1 MNDINTNPQ
10 KYLINCTAGI
20 DNVEHATVS
29 FIMAVAA
36 STTSETAVFATAD
49 AAVLCVKGGAD
60 GLVADGY
67 TPLAE
72 LIEAFVANQGRIWL
86 CPACAKA
93 KGITRDDL
101 IEGVEIAGVPTTMAY
116 MASGAQLLA

>member
-1 MNDINTNPQ
+1 MSNNTTSPQ
-10 KYLINCTAGI
+10 KFLINCSDGI
-20 DNVEHATVS
+20 NDVERATVA

-49 AAVLCVKGGAD
+49 ASVLCVKGGAD
-60 GLVADGY
+60 GLSAEGY

-72 LIEAFVANQGRIWL
+72 LVTAFLANQGRIWL

-93 KGITRDDL
+93 KGITPDDL
-101 IEGVEIAGVPTTMAY
+101 IDGVEIAGVPTTVAY
-116 MASGAQLLA
+116 LADGAQLLA